1 LEQKGECFTARITAT
16 VGAQAPE
23 LLVDTTF
30 QSKDLEA
37 RGDVPD
43 MVEGN
48 KCELTTPVDSDAD
61 TTAGRHDDVADI
73 LPEFEAFVAEF
84 PHTVNASDP
93 LRLSKDLLKG
103 YRSQMSI
110 QGIGI
115 PVLHVRSFCWP
126 DSHLDCFLFLA
137 LTSNSKKVK

>member
-1 LEQKGECFTARITAT
+1 VDT
-16 VGAQAPE
+16 QAPE
-23 LLVDTTF
+23 LLVDATF
-30 QSKDLEA
+30 QSYDLE
-37 RGDVPD
+37 GWCDPPDVGK
-43 MVEGN
+43 GN
-48 KCELTTPVDSDAD
+48 ECELTTPVDSDAD
-61 TTAGRHDDVADI
+61 TTAGGHDDVADV

>member
-1 LEQKGECFTARITAT
+1 VDT
-16 VGAQAPE
+16 QAPE
-23 LLVDTTF
+23 LLVDATL
-30 QSKDLEA
+30 QVEDLEEWCDPP
-37 RGDVPD
+37 DVG
-43 MVEGN
+43 EGN
-48 KCELTTPVDSDAD
+48 TSKLTAPVDGDAD
-61 TTAGRHDDVADI
+61 AAAGGHDDIADV
-73 LPEFEAFVAEF
+73 LPELEAFVAEF

>member
-1 LEQKGECFTARITAT
+1 VDT
-16 VGAQAPE
+16 QAPE
-23 LLVDTTF
+23 LLVDSTF
-30 QSKDLEA
+30 QVQDLEEWC
-37 RGDVPD
+37 DVPD
-43 MVEGN
+43 VGKGNEG
-48 KCELTTPVDSDAD
+48 ELTAPVDSDAD
-61 TTAGRHDDVADI
+61 ATQGGHDDVADV